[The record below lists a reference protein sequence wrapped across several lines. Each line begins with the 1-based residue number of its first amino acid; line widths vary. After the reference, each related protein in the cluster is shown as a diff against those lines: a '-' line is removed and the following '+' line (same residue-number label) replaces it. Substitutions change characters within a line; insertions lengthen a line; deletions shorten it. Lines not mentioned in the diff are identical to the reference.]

1 MDLSTLQ
8 AIVDTG
14 GTAILTVMLWL
25 VWKRLND
32 VTDRII
38 DTMALLADI
47 EHKGQLASTDEPQA
61 KRNPS
66 SSP

>member
-47 EHKGQLASTDEPQA
+47 EHKGQLASSAETQA
-61 KRNPS
+61 KLNS
-66 SSP
+66 TSSP